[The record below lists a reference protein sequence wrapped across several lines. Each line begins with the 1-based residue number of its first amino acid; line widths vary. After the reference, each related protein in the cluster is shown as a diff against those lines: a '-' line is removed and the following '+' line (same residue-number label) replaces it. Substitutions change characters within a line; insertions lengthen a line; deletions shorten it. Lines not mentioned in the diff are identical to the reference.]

1 MPLPKPMESP
11 RRLEAMGVFY
21 QEALEG
27 PKDPRKALENT
38 RSRRKGKEGL
48 GREER

>member
-1 MPLPKPMESP
+1 V
-11 RRLEAMGVFY
+11 GVFY

-38 RSRRKGKEGL
+38 WRRWKRKESL
-48 GREER
+48 